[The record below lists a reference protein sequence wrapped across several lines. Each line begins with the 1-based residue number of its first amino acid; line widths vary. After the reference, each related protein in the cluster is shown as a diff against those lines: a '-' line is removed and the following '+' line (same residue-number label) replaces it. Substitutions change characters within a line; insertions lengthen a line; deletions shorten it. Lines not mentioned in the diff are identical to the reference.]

1 MKITVGRLKTII
13 NEELELFQ
21 EKHLEPGDPGHDEDY
36 EEKYGDMETHEEIL
50 SRLEDIL
57 KTWEEKEYD
66 SDKDRWE
73 EYYKDIEELV
83 GEFREELK
91 DEPEDDDDEEE
102 PKKNDREV
110 ITGEKENS
118 LEEVIK
124 KEIANM
130 MSEEESYKKKF
141 EPKLDESK
149 DHPGKTCNEAH
160 DDDDISHADYV
171 KSKKKGPSA
180 KIKLS
185 AKQEKKMDT
194 DKDGDIDAK
203 DMKNLRAKKK
213 GKEKP
218 KSEKKSEKKED
229 KPKKSGGSKTSKNFP
244 YQEDN
249 MMAAA
254 KAFIDQNLERFMS
267 KKLLVW
273 LTTTGLLLADKVDSE
288 QWVIIA
294 TAYVGT
300 QGFVD
305 VVGRFK
311 GKQMKLLMEN
321 WRKLLKEDWKVKGD
335 VDYTPMVSQ
344 EGPAEEPEESTMEL
358 LNQLENLI
366 GKLKDSLT
374 PSPEAISAEE

>member
-73 EYYKDIEELV
+73 EYYKDVEGLV

-91 DEPEDDDDEEE
+91 DEPEADDDEEKPE
-102 PKKNDREV
+102 KNDREV
-110 ITGEKENS
+110 ITGEKANS
-118 LEEVIK
+118 LEEIIK
-124 KEIANM
+124 QEIMNM
-130 MSEEESYKKKF
+130 LQEEEGILDNPPPPTKPTPTYAKMATAASAPVASSSTSVK
-141 EPKLDESK
+141 PKLDESK

-194 DKDGDIDAK
+194 DKDGDIDAE

-213 GKEKP
+213 GKGKP
-218 KSEKKSEKKED
+218 KDKKKKSKAKEPSEKKS
-229 KPKKSGGSKTSKNFP
+229 KKSGGSKVSKNFP
-244 YQEDN
+244 Y
-249 MMAAA
+249 
-254 KAFIDQNLERFMS
+254 
-267 KKLLVW
+267 
-273 LTTTGLLLADKVDSE
+273 
-288 QWVIIA
+288 
-294 TAYVGT
+294 
-300 QGFVD
+300 
-305 VVGRFK
+305 
-311 GKQMKLLMEN
+311 
-321 WRKLLKEDWKVKGD
+321 
-335 VDYTPMVSQ
+335 
-344 EGPAEEPEESTMEL
+344 
-358 LNQLENLI
+358 
-366 GKLKDSLT
+366 
-374 PSPEAISAEE
+374 

>member
-73 EYYKDIEELV
+73 EYYKDVEDLV

-91 DEPEDDDDEEE
+91 DEPDEDDEDDDDEDDDDEDDDDEDDDSIEE
-102 PKKNDREV
+102 
-110 ITGEKENS
+110 I
-118 LEEVIK
+118 IK
-124 KEIANM
+124 QEIFNM
-130 MSEEESYKKKF
+130 
-141 EPKLDESK
+141 LGESK

-194 DKDGDIDAK
+194 DKDGDIDAE

-213 GKEKP
+213 GKGKP
-218 KSEKKSEKKED
+218 KDKKKKSKAKEPSEKKS
-229 KPKKSGGSKTSKNFP
+229 KKSGGSKVSKNFP
-244 YQEDN
+244 Y
-249 MMAAA
+249 
-254 KAFIDQNLERFMS
+254 
-267 KKLLVW
+267 
-273 LTTTGLLLADKVDSE
+273 
-288 QWVIIA
+288 
-294 TAYVGT
+294 
-300 QGFVD
+300 
-305 VVGRFK
+305 
-311 GKQMKLLMEN
+311 
-321 WRKLLKEDWKVKGD
+321 
-335 VDYTPMVSQ
+335 
-344 EGPAEEPEESTMEL
+344 
-358 LNQLENLI
+358 
-366 GKLKDSLT
+366 
-374 PSPEAISAEE
+374 